1 MSDVADEG
9 RDAAIERCGKQPK
22 CNCFF
27 TYYVLLPLVP
37 AVAVRES
44 ERANPGV
51 PVVLRVS
58 RRILGA
64 RVPGRTVIARIVP
77 TEQATSGAMQIFSP
91 GHVFYEELW

>member
-1 MSDVADEG
+1 M
-9 RDAAIERCGKQPK
+9 
-22 CNCFF
+22 
-27 TYYVLLPLVP
+27 
-37 AVAVRES
+37 AVRES

-77 TEQATSGAMQIFSP
+77 TDRLQAEQCKYFHRDTFSTRSCGSGMCRDDA
-91 GHVFYEELW
+91 ELK

>member
-1 MSDVADEG
+1 M
-9 RDAAIERCGKQPK
+9 
-22 CNCFF
+22 
-27 TYYVLLPLVP
+27 
-37 AVAVRES
+37 AVRES